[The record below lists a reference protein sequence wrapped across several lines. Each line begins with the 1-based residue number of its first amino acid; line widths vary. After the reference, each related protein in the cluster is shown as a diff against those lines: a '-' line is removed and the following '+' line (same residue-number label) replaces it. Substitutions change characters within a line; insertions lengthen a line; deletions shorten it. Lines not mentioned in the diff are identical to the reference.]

1 MHRDDAFGQE
11 CGLNATI
18 KMKSE
23 KGGKEVTRP
32 LTRERA
38 ALK

>member
-18 KMKSE
+18 KVESE
-23 KGGKEVTRP
+23 KPRKEVTAP
-32 LTRERA
+32 
-38 ALK
+38 